1 MQLIFLSAVRFT
13 ASDLLAFLALSPPSF
28 LPVLILHGPSSSDAG
43 AFPVAPVNG
52 DTAGAE

>member
-52 DTAGAE
+52 DTAGA